1 MSKRLL
7 AHDRV
12 PRAGE
17 RNDITHVAWR
27 MDKFTEVILWVR
39 DHKKPVMALKA
50 PIQKALLLGRSFSRL
65 ERALGWLESFLSLEV
80 TTAYVAHARGLV
92 GFLSSIAS

>member
-1 MSKRLL
+1 MSKRLF
-7 AHDRV
+7 AQDRV

-39 DHKKPVMALKA
+39 DHKKPAMALKA
-50 PIQKALLLGRSFSRL
+50 PIQKAPFLERSFRRL
-65 ERALGWLESFLSLEV
+65 E
-80 TTAYVAHARGLV
+80 H
-92 GFLSSIAS
+92 